1 MILASRASSSRMTAG
16 PHNGRC
22 RSGGGRV
29 TVACVLQPWITRA
42 RELGDF
48 TVDALLAFAFMVWG
62 MLEAFLSSSSGESRP
77 LTALAAVA
85 VCSSLIWR
93 RRKTPMAVLVL
104 VAGAVLATALDTFLF
119 DSPNSPFALVLLLSY
134 TVGRY
139 ETGPRMWGELVLI
152 AITVIIAILASG
164 AGDGANLIWI
174 ALFLGGPALA
184 GRALRNRDLFQREM
198 RDKAER
204 LEAERELR
212 AERAVEEERAS
223 IAAELQAIVANGVS
237 AMVVQAEAVPRLL
250 HNGEQAQAARS
261 LAVIEETGRDALA
274 EMRRLLG
281 VLRRVEDGPA
291 LAPQPTLARADALL
305 ARARS
310 AGLQADLRIE
320 GKPLSL
326 PPGIDLAAY
335 RVLEQG
341 LSSALRAPGASQADV
356 SIVYGE
362 NAVLVKVRDDR
373 DGPQAIGASDL
384 GRLRERVGLYGGV
397 LRAQPSETGQ
407 GFELEAR
414 LPAGDAR

>member
-1 MILASRASSSRMTAG
+1 
-16 PHNGRC
+16 
-22 RSGGGRV
+22 
-29 TVACVLQPWITRA
+29 VLQPWITRA
-42 RELGDF
+42 RELDDYS
-48 TVDALLAFAFMVWG
+48 VDALLAVAFMVWG
-62 MLEAFLSSSSGESRP
+62 VLEAFLSSSSGESRP
-77 LTALAAVA
+77 LTALAAIA
-85 VCSSLIWR
+85 ISSSLVWR
-93 RRKTPMAVLVL
+93 RRRTPVAILVL
-104 VAGAVLATALDTFLF
+104 VAGAVLAMALDTFLF

-139 ETGPRMWGELVLI
+139 ETGARMWGQLILVAL
-152 AITVIIAILASG
+152 TVIIAILASG
-164 AGDGANLIWI
+164 GTGGANLIWI

-184 GRALRNRDLFQREM
+184 GRALRNRALFQREM
-198 RDKAER
+198 RDKADR

-250 HNGEQAQAARS
+250 HSGEQAQAARS

-305 ARARS
+305 ARARA
-310 AGLQADLRIE
+310 AGLHTGLHIE
-320 GKPLSL
+320 GAPLALS
-326 PPGIDLAAY
+326 PGIDLAAY
-335 RVLEQG
+335 RVLEEG

-373 DGPQAIGASDL
+373 DGAQDIGAVDL
-384 GRLRERVGLYGGV
+384 GGLRDRVGLYGGV
-397 LRAQPSETGQ
+397 LRAQPSESGQ

-414 LPAGDAR
+414 LPAGGAR